1 VSGPSSA
8 RNYGFFP
15 SAGVEFVEAIEH
27 YAAEDHERA
36 MRFEAA
42 VTHAIGRILE
52 YPEIGPVIRRR
63 EGVAYRTLRVQR
75 FRYSVVYT
83 VIDDDL
89 RIYAVAHHSRRPGY
103 WLARVRIR

>member
-1 VSGPSSA
+1 
-8 RNYGFFP
+8 
-15 SAGVEFVEAIEH
+15 
-27 YAAEDHERA
+27 
-36 MRFEAA
+36 
-42 VTHAIGRILE
+42 
-52 YPEIGPVIRRR
+52 
-63 EGVAYRTLRVQR
+63 LRVQR